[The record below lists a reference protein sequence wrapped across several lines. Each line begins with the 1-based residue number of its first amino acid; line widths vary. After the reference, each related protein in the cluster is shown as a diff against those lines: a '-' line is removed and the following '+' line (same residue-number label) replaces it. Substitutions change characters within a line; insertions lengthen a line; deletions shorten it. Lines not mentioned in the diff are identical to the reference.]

1 MRSLT
6 ELWTAQHADSPW
18 IPALAPGRCKTI
30 NHRSA
35 LSPQN
40 RGLNRPQAEAAGGEL
55 S

>member
-6 ELWTAQHADSPW
+6 ELWKAHHVDSLQ
-18 IPALAPGRCKTI
+18 ISAPALSWCNAI

-35 LSPQN
+35 LSSQT
-40 RGLNRPQAEAAGGEL
+40 RGLNRLRAEAAGGEL

>member
-18 IPALAPGRCKTI
+18 IPALAPGRCKAI

>member
-1 MRSLT
+1 MHSLT
-6 ELWTAQHADSPW
+6 ELWKAQHADSLW
-18 IPALAPGRCKTI
+18 IPALALGWCKAI

-40 RGLNRPQAEAAGGEL
+40 RGLNRLWAEAAGGEL